1 MIVVLQRVK
10 SATVFI
16 DKEIINSI
24 NWGYLL
30 LVAINSNDTIKDVK
44 YLAEKIPLLRIFPD
58 KNNKM
63 NNSILDIKGEIL
75 VVSQFTLYG
84 DFSRGRRPNFLNA
97 AKSSLANEL
106 YLSFCN
112 CLSKKI
118 IVKKGVFGE
127 NMDIQLINDGPV
139 TFILDSNNIKKSS
152 NN

>member
-16 DKEIINSI
+16 DKEVINSI
-24 NWGYLL
+24 NLGYLL
-30 LVAINSNDTIKDVK
+30 LVAINSNDTIADVK

-75 VVSQFTLYG
+75 AVSQFTLYG

-112 CLSKKI
+112 YLSKKI

-139 TFILDSNNIKKSS
+139 TFVLDSNNIKKSS